1 MKTSTRYALH
11 SLIRST
17 TRTLVS
23 LIGVGIGVAIGV
35 VATAWIR
42 GEDGMMVNS
51 TAESGQGHLQYVPAT
66 WEETRD
72 TRLRL
77 PAATGKLTS
86 LALKVP
92 GVKVAAPQLEVEGL
106 LGMGTRVQSVSLLGI
121 DPIEERKIRRTV
133 RGVTAGRYLKAG
145 DEQSIVIGGE
155 LARRLDV
162 EVGDELVVTSVGP
175 GGDMNSAL
183 LSVLGLVESG
193 SKELDSTVAH
203 VLFSEAEKLSGR
215 KGASRVAMLIE
226 NLDEM
231 GAVQAGLAGELKSAG
246 IVGVDTLNWKQV
258 NPGLVAAMESDAAF
272 SQAIIVVV
280 ILLVILGVTSAQL
293 TGVLQRGREFSVLLA
308 LGMKRSTLYRMIFTE
323 ALFLGLGGAVLA
335 FLLSAW
341 PLYYLS
347 VVGVDLSQMMG
358 EEGMV
363 MGGTLMDPIMRADA
377 GFWILWTTFGL
388 ALGSSIVGAVYP
400 ALYSRRLDP
409 ASVLRSRN

>member
-11 SLIRST
+11 SLLRST
-17 TRTLVS
+17 TRSLVS
-23 LIGVGIGVAIGV
+23 LIGVGVGVAIGV

-51 TAESGQGHLQYVPAT
+51 TAESGQGHLQFVPAGF
-66 WEETRD
+66 EETRD

-77 PAATGKLTS
+77 PENTQQLTS
-86 LALKVP
+86 LALKAP

-121 DPIEERKIRRTV
+121 DPVEERKIRRTV
-133 RGVTAGRYLKAG
+133 RGVTAGRYLQAG

-155 LARRLDV
+155 LARRLNV

-175 GGDMNSAL
+175 GGNMNSAL
-183 LSVLGLVESG
+183 LTVLGLVVSG

-215 KGASRVAMLIE
+215 KGASRVAMLLSD
-226 NLDEM
+226 LDEM
-231 GAVQAGLAGELKSAG
+231 DAVQARLKSE
-246 IVGVDTLNWKQV
+246 VGSSGLKAVDTLNWKQV

-272 SQAIIVVV
+272 SQGIIVVV

-308 LGMKRSTLYRMIFTE
+308 LGMKRRTLYRLIFSE
-323 ALFLGLGGAVLA
+323 AFFLGLGGAVLA
-335 FLLSAW
+335 LLLSVW

-347 VVGVDLSQMMG
+347 VVGIDFSKMMG

-363 MGGTLMDPIMRADA
+363 MGGTLMDPVMRADA
-377 GFWILWTTFGL
+377 GPWILWTTFAL
-388 ALGSSIVGAVYP
+388 ALGASLIGAIYP